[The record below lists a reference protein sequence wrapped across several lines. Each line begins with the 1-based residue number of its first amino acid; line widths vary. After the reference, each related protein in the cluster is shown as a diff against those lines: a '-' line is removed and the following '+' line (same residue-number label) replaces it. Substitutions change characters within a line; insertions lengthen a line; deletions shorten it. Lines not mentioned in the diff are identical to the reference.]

1 MKINS
6 KNAFTKCRDDD
17 FAICSLDVKK
27 GWIGIE
33 PEQSSFGLY
42 YYVLKGSCKFGVPF
56 KKGFDIIKEGDFY
69 CTKDKL
75 YDHFIIEALEDFC
88 MIGFNTLD
96 KPQDWNGRIV
106 NEDILKVEKDGM
118 LICFDGSP
126 VVEDQQLAMFDYGSV
141 HSGQE
146 FSIDVT
152 EGVLGLFTKC

>member
-1 MKINS
+1 
-6 KNAFTKCRDDD
+6 
-17 FAICSLDVKK
+17 
-27 GWIGIE
+27 
-33 PEQSSFGLY
+33 
-42 YYVLKGSCKFGVPF
+42 
-56 KKGFDIIKEGDFY
+56 
-69 CTKDKL
+69 
-75 YDHFIIEALEDFC
+75 

-146 FSIDVT
+146 YSIDVT